1 MLAPSKQWLSARF
14 SEGARNRIKRLIWSC
29 GPSRLFSALLARK
42 DAFERH
48 FKRAPAAIMLYPTN
62 LCNALC
68 TFCAYPT
75 NTDPKHSMPN
85 EIAFSVIDNFVAMGG
100 GQQVDFTTNLGDPLV
115 DPRLA
120 DKLAYAKSK
129 GVRHTKF
136 YTNGIL
142 LDRAGLIEK
151 IAPNLDE
158 LRISLPGLDRQN
170 YLEVFKVDKAEK
182 VTRGLLKLAEHKKK
196 TGQPKQVTLELR
208 SSRPLD
214 VVMRDEGMIKL
225 KPYIDEGILALGSFR
240 TEFDTYGGTITGADM
255 SGVMK
260 IRKQEKER
268 SAPCAALFV
277 NPGILPDGHVR
288 ACSCWYIKTNY
299 DKLTLESTTEKP
311 LSEILFGDRHRA
323 VLADWIQGDL
333 PPPCP
338 ECSNYTPVLFSLKDM
353 VGMAAAL
360 AHGSAGADKQVTSF
374 AGSR

>member
-1 MLAPSKQWLSARF
+1 
-14 SEGARNRIKRLIWSC
+14 
-29 GPSRLFSALLARK
+29 
-42 DAFERH
+42 
-48 FKRAPAAIMLYPTN
+48 
-62 LCNALC
+62 
-68 TFCAYPT
+68 
-75 NTDPKHSMPN
+75 
-85 EIAFSVIDNFVAMGG
+85 
-100 GQQVDFTTNLGDPLV
+100 
-115 DPRLA
+115 
-120 DKLAYAKSK
+120 
-129 GVRHTKF
+129 
-136 YTNGIL
+136 
-142 LDRAGLIEK
+142 
-151 IAPNLDE
+151 
-158 LRISLPGLDRQN
+158 
-170 YLEVFKVDKAEK
+170 
-182 VTRGLLKLAEHKKK
+182 
-196 TGQPKQVTLELR
+196 
-208 SSRPLD
+208 
-214 VVMRDEGMIKL
+214 
-225 KPYIDEGILALGSFR
+225 
-240 TEFDTYGGTITGADM
+240 
-255 SGVMK
+255 MK